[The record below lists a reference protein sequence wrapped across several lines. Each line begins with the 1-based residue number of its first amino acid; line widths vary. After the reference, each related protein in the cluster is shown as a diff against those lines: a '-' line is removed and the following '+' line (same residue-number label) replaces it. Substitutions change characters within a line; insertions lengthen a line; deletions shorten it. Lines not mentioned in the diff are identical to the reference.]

1 MRLKEKRVSSENP
14 KGRLSKNWREK
25 ELSVLG
31 YSRLYPWSGVIR
43 SEVYERI
50 REVFHMVG

>member
-14 KGRLSKNWREK
+14 KGRLSKNWSEK

-31 YSRLYPWSGVIR
+31 CSILYLL
-43 SEVYERI
+43 
-50 REVFHMVG
+50 